1 MQAIVPLKKMTAI
14 SPDPATVASHAVNKA
29 PRMDTFRQKFR
40 WFCYSGEVGPRKTLN
55 QLWELCTQWLRP
67 DINTKKQI
75 LELLVFEQFLSVL
88 PGEMRIWVKSQR
100 PENSEEVVT
109 LMEDLSQTLEEKE
122 DLSAQ
127 DSVACRENSGEDEI
141 VAVPSNKESS
151 EPILFEEVAVDFS
164 RSEWKKLKPTQR
176 ELYKEVLLESLRNLE
191 SLGFQVSK
199 FNLLSQ
205 LKWVKL
211 PKLLEKELSKES
223 KPGKLVKC
231 RYDSASGCLPSELGQ
246 GLMLGRHLEDEPRS
260 NLDNLLEEFTLE
272 KIIEKCFEDD
282 GYGFM
287 TEFQKHHG
295 ISEEDGGKRRQSK
308 GTQKKT
314 HRKGDKGEESDTEKS
329 VTGKNSKRTSD
340 LIKYMRAYLKK
351 KKSQKSNEGKKPFSF
366 HSDLVLNC
374 KEHTAEKSRKHSESG
389 KGVAHSSSLAE
400 HKKHRKIHLK
410 SQKCSKCGVT
420 FTQSSSSKNSTS
432 TCKKCRKNLRQD
444 TTANKDKRPENG
456 EKSRKCGKCGK
467 CFGYSALTKRPRN
480 LTGEKPY
487 TCIKCRKA
495 TSSGS
500 SRSSGRGSPT
510 DEKLCKCDVCG
521 KSFTVIHHLMKHQRT
536 HTGEKPYSCKD
547 CGRAF
552 SDSSSLSQHQRI
564 HTGEKPY
571 KCSECDKSFSHSS
584 SLTKHQRIHTG
595 EKPYKCDDCG
605 KTFRQNSCLTRHQ
618 RIHTGEKPYVCK
630 ECGMAFTHFTSALYH
645 QRLHSGEKPYKCD
658 ECKKAFSSHSL
669 LSRHMRSHT
678 GVTPYKC
685 KECGKVFRQSSSLN
699 EHFRVHTGEKPYECD
714 VCGATFHRTSLL
726 VEHVKIHARNRKY
739 PCSKC
744 DKVFKS
750 NNSLVKHRVVHS
762 TE

>member
-1 MQAIVPLKKMTAI
+1 MTAA
-14 SPDPATVASHAVNKA
+14 SPNLPSVALRTVNKA

-40 WFCYSGEVGPRKTLN
+40 WFCYSGEAGPRKTLN

-67 DINTKKQI
+67 DINTKEQI

-100 PENSEEVVT
+100 PESSEDVVT
-109 LMEDLSQTLEEKE
+109 LMEDLFETLEEKE
-122 DLSAQ
+122 D
-127 DSVACRENSGEDEI
+127 SVACKEENLEDEM
-141 VAVPSNKESS
+141 VAVPPSTESS
-151 EPILFEEVAVDFS
+151 EPIMFEEVAVDFS
-164 RSEWKKLKPTQR
+164 RSEWKKLEPSQR
-176 ELYKEVLLESLRNLE
+176 ELYKEVLLESLGNLE
-191 SLGFQVSK
+191 SLGFPVSK

-205 LKWVKL
+205 LKWIKL
-211 PKLLEKELSKES
+211 PKLLEKELSK
-223 KPGKLVKC
+223 
-231 RYDSASGCLPSELGQ
+231 DSRP
-246 GLMLGRHLEDEPRS
+246 EDEPRG
-260 NLDNLLEEFTLE
+260 NFDNLLEEFTLE
-272 KIIEKCFEDD
+272 TIIEKCFEDD

-287 TEFQKHHG
+287 AEFQKHHG
-295 ISEEDGGKRRQSK
+295 IAEEDGGKRRHSK

-314 HRKGDKGEESDTEKS
+314 QRKGDKGEESDPEKS
-329 VTGKNSKRTSD
+329 LTGKNPKRTSD

-351 KKSQKSNEGKKPFSF
+351 KKAQQSNEGKKPFSF

-374 KEHTAEKSRKHSESG
+374 KEHTAEKSRKHSENG
-389 KGVAHSSSLAE
+389 KGVTHSSSLAE
-400 HKKHRKIHLK
+400 HKKHQKIRLGDK

-432 TCKKCRKNLRQD
+432 TCEKCQKNLRQD
-444 TTANKDKRPENG
+444 TATNKDKRPENG

-495 TSSGS
+495 ASNSS

-536 HTGEKPYSCKD
+536 HTGEKPYACKD

-630 ECGMAFTHFTSALYH
+630 DCGMAFTHFTSALYH

-739 PCSKC
+739 PCNKC
-744 DKVFKS
+744 DKVFKC
-750 NNSLVKHRVVHS
+750 NNSLVKHRVVHATS
-762 TE
+762 DSKKGEEK